1 MITTF
6 LFTPESK
13 LKSVEELQSL
23 YEEMEQAYNTIAMSD
38 MEYDP
43 ATIDYA
49 KKCRDDAQEALGE
62 ALYNL
67 SQINLSNFGI
77 EENND

>member
-1 MITTF
+1 M
-6 LFTPESK
+6 
-13 LKSVEELQSL
+13 KSVEELQSL

-49 KKCRDDAQEALGE
+49 KKCRDDAQEALSKRL
-62 ALYNL
+62 AVK
-67 SQINLSNFGI
+67 
-77 EENND
+77 ND